1 MTFSRYL
8 SLSSRPSSP
17 RVEDEEDEEN
27 EDEEKDEEDEEV
39 DATTIGSAF
48 RDLSRAL
55 SASHSFFFQSCLP
68 GSQAGKQAGGL
79 LVDCWSKSFVAALN
93 VTIGRLTSDR

>member
-55 SASHSFFFQSCLP
+55 SASHSFFFPKLS
-68 GSQAGKQAGGL
+68 A
-79 LVDCWSKSFVAALN
+79 
-93 VTIGRLTSDR
+93 